1 MAPTVVAEPPGDVR
15 VPDLQTSALQRSAWP
30 TRKWWA
36 GLITAVA
43 ALAVNLIETGHFN
56 KEIAIAL
63 VGLVAQALVVYIV
76 PNDNTPGGVPLRSSP

>member
-1 MAPTVVAEPPGDVR
+1 MTA
-15 VPDLQTSALQRSAWP
+15 SAVSDRPVDTRPLEAQKSAWP

-43 ALAVNLIETGHFN
+43 ALAVNLIETGQFS

-76 PNDNTPGGVPLRSSP
+76 PNDNTPGGVPLRSS

>member
-1 MAPTVVAEPPGDVR
+1 MAPIAVADRPVGEST
-15 VPDLQTSALQRSAWP
+15 PDRRKSAWP

-43 ALAVNLIETGHFN
+43 ALTVNLIETGAFS

-76 PNDNTPGGVPLRSSP
+76 PNDNTPGGVPLQSP